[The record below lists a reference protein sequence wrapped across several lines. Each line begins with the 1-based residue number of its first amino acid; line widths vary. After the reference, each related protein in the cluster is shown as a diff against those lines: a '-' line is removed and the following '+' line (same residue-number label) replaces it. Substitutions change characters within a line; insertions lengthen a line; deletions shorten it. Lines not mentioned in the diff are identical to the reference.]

1 MASGSEDSGSD
12 IDGEILTDDEDVSSD
27 DDDLQFPEGGRGPWI
42 PVFDQQNYVRDHI
55 YDFITD
61 GPVGP
66 INRNIINPQPIDYF
80 ENQLS
85 NGETS
90 LFELLTNETNRYAA
104 QFFQQHPVQNLP
116 PNSRSRQW
124 IDVTLAEM
132 RTFIGLLLLMGII
145 QKPSIESYWST
156 DCLLSTPSFA
166 NAMSRN
172 RFQLILKFLHA
183 NNNEQNPARDHPNY
197 DPAGKLTEMVN
208 LCNQGFSR
216 NYRLARDITVDER
229 MVGFKGRHHMV
240 QYMANKK
247 AHRWGIKLWTLS
259 ESDTGY
265 THQIVV
271 YKGRQPQNLVQY
283 PNGLGYHT
291 VMNLVQPHLE
301 KHHHVTFDSFFT
313 SPKLCHDLFNMNT
326 YSTGTVCV
334 RRRGMP
340 RSYRNLK
347 LPKGSTKVLIQGPL
361 IAVHWS
367 DRRAVNLLSTLA
379 LPRMENHAN
388 SRGQESEVPHVVS
401 LYNRTMGGVD
411 LGDQLISEYTPD
423 IRSLKMWKKVLINLL
438 ATAEERVAGGRRKKC
453 RVCDARVRTWC
464 PTCMVGLCLG
474 HFRRYHSVVHYEE

>member
-12 IDGEILTDDEDVSSD
+12 IDGEMLTDDEDVSSD

-66 INRNIINPQPIDYF
+66 INRNIINSQPIDYF

-156 DCLLSTPSFA
+156 NCLFNTPSFA

-197 DPAGKLTEMVN
+197 DLAGKLTEMVN

-216 NYRLARDITVDER
+216 NYR
-229 MVGFKGRHHMV
+229 
-240 QYMANKK
+240 
-247 AHRWGIKLWTLS
+247 
-259 ESDTGY
+259 
-265 THQIVV
+265 
-271 YKGRQPQNLVQY
+271 
-283 PNGLGYHT
+283 
-291 VMNLVQPHLE
+291 
-301 KHHHVTFDSFFT
+301 
-313 SPKLCHDLFNMNT
+313 
-326 YSTGTVCV
+326 
-334 RRRGMP
+334 
-340 RSYRNLK
+340 
-347 LPKGSTKVLIQGPL
+347 
-361 IAVHWS
+361 
-367 DRRAVNLLSTLA
+367 
-379 LPRMENHAN
+379 
-388 SRGQESEVPHVVS
+388 
-401 LYNRTMGGVD
+401 
-411 LGDQLISEYTPD
+411 
-423 IRSLKMWKKVLINLL
+423 
-438 ATAEERVAGGRRKKC
+438 
-453 RVCDARVRTWC
+453 
-464 PTCMVGLCLG
+464 
-474 HFRRYHSVVHYEE
+474 